1 MKRSKQ
7 FILSAGCA
15 AVLGLT
21 GCATQQPS
29 FTATDADAVV
39 QENLQKAAKKIQLSQ
54 AELYQAGMLSQQ
66 GLSRPVRV
74 TADMQPVSID
84 WSGDAKQL
92 LNKLSSDR
100 GLDFYMTGVEQPLP
114 VSIEV
119 ENKPYDQVM
128 QIIQAQVGYRAQ
140 ITQDAGS
147 LALKY
152 QRPDTQLR

>member
-1 MKRSKQ
+1 MKYSTK
-7 FILSAGCA
+7 FTMGCVAIITLSGCA
-15 AVLGLT
+15 A
-21 GCATQQPS
+21 QQPQ
-29 FTATDADAVV
+29 FEAVEADAIV
-39 QENLQKAAKKIQLSQ
+39 QENLETAADKIQLSQ

-74 TADMQPVSID
+74 TADLQPVSID

-92 LNKLSSDR
+92 LNTLASNR

-114 VSIEV
+114 VVIKV
-119 ENKPYDQVM
+119 DNKPYDQVVQM
-128 QIIQAQVGYRAQ
+128 IQAQVGYRAQ
-140 ITQDAGS
+140 ITQDSSS